1 MRCGLKKVRVEG
13 VVRIESPEAGGTV
26 LPHPG
31 GQSLGFLPA
40 LTSGAAG
47 IADTGLSRTQ
57 SAT

>member
-1 MRCGLKKVRVEG
+1 VVCVLKKLPLQRVI
-13 VVRIESPEAGGTV
+13 RIESPEAGGTV